1 MKKTEEMVLLYQFVD
16 EKKLQA
22 LEAVLRRLQ
31 IKCRLLPENAYQQK
45 VGYLFGMRGFRES
58 KDQEDDDFVFPHEV
72 MVMQN
77 IKNKPLD
84 ELLIAMRDAQIEPI
98 RFKAVV
104 TPFNMF
110 WTLRRLCET
119 MQKEHAMML
128 QKDIAHEK

>member
-77 IKNKPLD
+77 IKNKRLD

-119 MQKEHAMML
+119 MQKEHAMTL